1 MIKSFRNALS
11 KDNPLKGILISVP
24 SCEMVEMISNAGFD
38 WIFLDMEHSPMS
50 HETLLHL
57 LRCVSPNCLSAVR
70 VPEATSTDVARVLD
84 AGAEAVIFPRVSTE
98 AEARHAVSLC
108 KYPPEGL
115 RGVGMGRGARYGKD
129 FNQYLDEANDSVACI
144 VQIEDATA
152 VQNAAAIAAVPG
164 VDALFIGPYDLSM
177 SMGLPGEVTHP
188 DVQQAIASVARLKA
202 PGLALGIFTA
212 NPETM
217 KQYTDQGFRL
227 LAGGID
233 TELIRSGAQRIL
245 DTM

>member
-11 KDNPLKGILISVP
+11 TGQPLKGLLITVP
-24 SCEMVEMISNAGFD
+24 SNEMVEMISDAGFD
-38 WIFLDMEHSPMS
+38 WLFLDLEHSPMS
-50 HETLLHL
+50 HETLLNL

-70 VPEATSTDVARVLD
+70 VPEATATDVARVLD

-98 AEARHAVSLC
+98 AQARHAVSLC

-129 FNQYLDEANDSVACI
+129 FTLYLQEANNSIACI

-152 VQNAAAIAAVPG
+152 VKNAAAIAAVPG

-188 DVQQAIASVARLKA
+188 KIQEAITSVARLKT

-217 KQYTDQGFRL
+217 KQYTNQGFRL

-233 TELIRSGAQRIL
+233 TELIRGGARQIL

>member
-11 KDNPLKGILISVP
+11 TGKPLKGLLVTVP
-24 SCEMVEMISNAGFD
+24 SNEMVEMISDAGFD
-38 WIFLDMEHSPMS
+38 WLFLDLEHSPMS
-50 HETLLHL
+50 HETLLNL
-57 LRCVSPNCLSAVR
+57 LRCVSPKCLSAVR
-70 VPEATSTDVARVLD
+70 VPEATATDVARVLD

-98 AEARHAVSLC
+98 AQARHAVSLC

-129 FNQYLDEANDSVACI
+129 FTQYLQEANNSIACI

-152 VQNAAAIAAVPG
+152 VTNAAAIAAVPG

-188 DVQQAIASVARLKA
+188 RIQEAIASVARLKA

-217 KQYTDQGFRL
+217 KQYTNQGFRL

-233 TELIRSGAQRIL
+233 TELIRGGARQIL